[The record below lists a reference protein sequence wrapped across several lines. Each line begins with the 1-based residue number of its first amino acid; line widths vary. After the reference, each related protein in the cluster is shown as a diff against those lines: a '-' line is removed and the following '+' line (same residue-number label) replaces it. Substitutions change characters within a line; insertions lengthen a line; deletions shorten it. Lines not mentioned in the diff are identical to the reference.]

1 MASLSSVTT
10 RGYGLSGGFA
20 GTAALV
26 VTLGYGLGEA
36 VEVAYVA
43 PAFTISR
50 RNVGT
55 VDLERLHVGTLDVAR
70 KHVGTLEVH
79 K

>member
-26 VTLGYGLGEA
+26 VTLGYGLGEE

-43 PAFTISR
+43 PQLTVYRVNAGTLSIAREHAGTLTISR
-50 RNVGT
+50 Q
-55 VDLERLHVGTLDVAR
+55 HA
-70 KHVGTLEVH
+70 GTLEVH
-79 K
+79 Q